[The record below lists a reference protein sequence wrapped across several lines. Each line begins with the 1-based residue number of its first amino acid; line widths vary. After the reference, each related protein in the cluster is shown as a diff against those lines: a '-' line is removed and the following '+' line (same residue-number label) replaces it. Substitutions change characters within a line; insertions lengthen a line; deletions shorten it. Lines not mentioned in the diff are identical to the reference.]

1 MRVLTAENGRAGQPA
16 NQKGNEIK
24 ISFSDTMYS
33 IHIIFSLLWLS
44 CHVKHSAVV
53 GGASKLLIDHI
64 IPLYLTAM
72 LALSSLG
79 SYIFTVLQI
88 YMHRVCLLSLEFL
101 FPLEHGNH
109 TGFNT
114 RNPRLF
120 NTIWWDNMG

>member
-33 IHIIFSLLWLS
+33 SIIHIIFSRLWLS

-88 YMHRVCLLSLEFL
+88 YMHRVCFFISGI
-101 FPLEHGNH
+101 PIS
-109 TGFNT
+109 
-114 RNPRLF
+114 RRAWQPYRLHHKAS
-120 NTIWWDNMG
+120 DNLQYDTV

>member
-33 IHIIFSLLWLS
+33 SIIHIIFSRLWLS

-88 YMHRVCLLSLEFL
+88 YMHRVCFFYLWNSY
-101 FPLEHGNH
+101 FPQSMA
-109 TGFNT
+109 
-114 RNPRLF
+114 
-120 NTIWWDNMG
+120 TIYHKASENLQYDTV